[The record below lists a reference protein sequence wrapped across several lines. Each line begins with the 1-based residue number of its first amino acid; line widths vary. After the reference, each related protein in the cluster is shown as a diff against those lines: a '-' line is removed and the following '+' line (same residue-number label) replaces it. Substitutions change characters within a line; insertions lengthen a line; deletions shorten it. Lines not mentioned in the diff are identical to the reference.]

1 MQQFQGPVVLNVI
14 QNLLIGILLAPETPA
29 PETSATMQMIWL
41 QSGIPRLYNVIV

>member
-14 QNLLIGILLAPETPA
+14 QNLFIWILLAPEASA

-41 QSGIPRLYNVIV
+41 QSGIPRLCNIII